1 MEAVPG
7 AHRGKVKKGLE
18 PDHLEKGGQ
27 LSEHGLEIA
36 WPQDARTVFQ
46 GTLCGIAVLACLYVA
61 QDIVLPVVLALVHV
75 ITLSRLW

>member
-36 WPQDARTVFQ
+36 WPQDALLRGKQDEKPYCLTGECSPDFKR
-46 GTLCGIAVLACLYVA
+46 CLA
-61 QDIVLPVVLALVHV
+61 ALVPV
-75 ITLSRLW
+75 AS

>member
-36 WPQDARTVFQ
+36 WPQDALLRGKQ
-46 GTLCGIAVLACLYVA
+46 DEKPHCLA
-61 QDIVLPVVLALVHV
+61 
-75 ITLSRLW
+75 

>member
-36 WPQDARTVFQ
+36 WPQDARTVF
-46 GTLCGIAVLACLYVA
+46 
-61 QDIVLPVVLALVHV
+61 
-75 ITLSRLW
+75 LSLIHISEPTRPY